1 MVILYNIS
9 NTVKQ
14 YKHNR
19 TLNHTSTIPVIIFC
33 TIDMLAG
40 LDIVWKK
47 IITKIVPNTQI
58 EIVKLHSVE
67 VENINN
73 FVDIYMYN
81 YLM

>member
-1 MVILYNIS
+1 
-9 NTVKQ
+9 
-14 YKHNR
+14 
-19 TLNHTSTIPVIIFC
+19 
-33 TIDMLAG
+33 MLAG

>member
-1 MVILYNIS
+1 
-9 NTVKQ
+9 
-14 YKHNR
+14 
-19 TLNHTSTIPVIIFC
+19 
-33 TIDMLAG
+33 MLAG

-47 IITKIVPNTQI
+47 IITKIVLNTQI

-73 FVDIYMYN
+73 FVYIYMYN

>member
-47 IITKIVPNTQI
+47 IITKIVLNTQI

-81 YLM
+81 YLI